1 MMNIILNNN
10 NHQTRWSRSYC
21 MTGLCCLLAVL
32 YCNVSSAQIQ
42 VLSESELDKYTA
54 GQSNLNHKQGRGR
67 SEIVVVN
74 DSIVHHNQQAN
85 TLLEGVVQ
93 SNLRA
98 INLSNISQGDGISGV
113 NIINDI
119 SLVNYPSR
127 DFIQLNQFSQ
137 SDRRQG
143 RLGFSEVNGTNIRK
157 SWGNSYHKS
166 ENERVF
172 NQIDHVN
179 TRSISDS
186 TTSFNKAS
194 IPKYNPLQN
203 FTIDL
208 GEYSFGDIN
217 LGTLTLGG
225 LVEDPVFGTD
235 TGIRATLGPVKL
247 LGPEVSLGKLHFEG
261 DDLRLSN
268 MSATLPGVDFGSAS
282 VKACLVD
289 ACASAGPTRIPRIG
303 NQTITVLDEQG
314 IVFAG
319 ANPFK
324 DIDLNVGSGIAVAGK
339 GSISAG
345 PINTTLTATVSL
357 GLGENALL
365 NGFNTVSQATQ
376 GLLDF
381 AGEVFNVD
389 PNNRFRLPVLEP
401 PLIPPIEAPISST
414 PGFTAEFEGTICL
427 SVLADCN
434 AEQEYSSVH
443 QETIVNNT
451 FQHEELSYSSS
462 ETYNEHYDE
471 SILVGARL
479 SGAEADLIAMSNGT
493 INTEAV
499 SNVSLKNG
507 AQSNIRVINAMNT
520 AYTLSG
526 NAVNISRNSSSINS
540 QRGSG
545 LSLHQGN
552 VFKQYR

>member
-1 MMNIILNNN
+1 M
-10 NHQTRWSRSYC
+10 
-21 MTGLCCLLAVL
+21 
-32 YCNVSSAQIQ
+32 
-42 VLSESELDKYTA
+42 
-54 GQSNLNHKQGRGR
+54 
-67 SEIVVVN
+67 
-74 DSIVHHNQQAN
+74 
-85 TLLEGVVQ
+85 
-93 SNLRA
+93 
-98 INLSNISQGDGISGV
+98 
-113 NIINDI
+113 
-119 SLVNYPSR
+119 
-127 DFIQLNQFSQ
+127 
-137 SDRRQG
+137 
-143 RLGFSEVNGTNIRK
+143 
-157 SWGNSYHKS
+157 
-166 ENERVF
+166 
-172 NQIDHVN
+172 
-179 TRSISDS
+179 
-186 TTSFNKAS
+186 
-194 IPKYNPLQN
+194 QN

-208 GEYSFGDIN
+208 GEYKFGDIN
-217 LGTLTLGG
+217 LGKLTLGG
-225 LVEDPVFGTD
+225 LVEDPIFGTD
-235 TGIRATLGPVKL
+235 TGIRATIGPVKL

-268 MSATLPGVDFGSAS
+268 MSATLPGIDFGSAS

-289 ACASAGPTRIPRIG
+289 ACASAGPTHIGVVG
-303 NQTITVLDEQG
+303 NQTITLLDEQG

-357 GLGENALL
+357 GLGENALIS
-365 NGFNTVSQATQ
+365 GFNTVSQATE

-389 PNNRFRLPVLEP
+389 PNNRFSLPMLEP

-414 PGFTAEFEGTICL
+414 PGFVAEFDGTICL

-434 AEQEYSSVH
+434 AEQEYSSTH
-443 QETIVNNT
+443 QEQIVNNT
-451 FQHEELSYSSS
+451 FQHEEKFYSSS
-462 ETYNEHYDE
+462 ETYNEYYDE
-471 SILVGARL
+471 SILVGAQL

-493 INTEAV
+493 ISTEAA
-499 SNVSLKNG
+499 SNVSLKDG
-507 AQSNIRVINAMNT
+507 AQSNMRVINVMNT

-545 LSLHQGN
+545 LTLQQGN